1 MNLSKLLFG
10 ENKICKSFRG
20 EDNKLV
26 FSFEDKSTYKI
37 DSPNYVL
44 FMGTGI
50 WGDDVIINASWN
62 FAEEPYCPVLLVDNK
77 WVLVNNRF
85 QIVTQDSYDEI
96 GRIEIGHKCYQSPYS
111 IDFWWEPDENGEEY
125 CWATKNG
132 KGLHIYKHT
141 LLDYKD
147 TNMYEDRIRN
157 FDVPTVSNIIEVA
170 QDLVPNSYAR
180 APWYHPEVNHGV
192 SVLRT
197 DDGLNCY
204 LAGYGE
210 AHAAKAFKA
219 VKSLPNST
227 YSDPFEVYDWGCGQ
241 GVATLCLIEHIR
253 EIGLLHNLKRVTLI
267 EPSGAALARAK
278 FNIGQVAPGVKII
291 CQEKGLPASVE
302 LPFEC
307 VEKLDVKHS
316 KVLHLFSNILDIKT
330 IDLRKLANL
339 ISSEGHRHVVAC
351 IGPANLQEDRIN
363 CFCGNFSDKAAT
375 FNMPFRD
382 TEFFHRKSYGGYT
395 FGCFIRTFSFSL
407 ETGEPILIPYKFY
420 APKQFFAGYKSD
432 VLDEMLDYG
441 ISKKECAFEVLAPFD
456 IGASV
461 YDDVPPV
468 LAVLNNIVVRGLP
481 TKASPYI
488 EQKLAELWPTIHL
501 DDESMEYGSIRYIA
515 NTDGKESIEGNAVYL
530 IHQIPLAVARIEK
543 TIIEAVLTGH
553 ISIEDEKWHVLVKE
567 GDVPC
572 AALAFEDLAQMF
584 NHLASVTKEYDHLKF
599 PGVELTIIN
608 SHYQASPLH
617 LGKDVYLDTN
627 RMLAEQEYD
636 MVIDFSLHETSRP
649 LDVEFSEFKAKN
661 NCYFNV
667 RSSETI
673 YSERYIYT
681 TDRILYKPLT
691 KLNTK
696 GTYDLIEE
704 NVVHLRFFVQLLFRK
719 QDFREGQLPII
730 SRALQLKS
738 VIGLLPTGGG
748 KSLTYQISAMLQP
761 GVTIVVD
768 PLMSLMKDQYDGLL
782 KNGIDFCTYINSKV
796 QDKAYRE
803 NLMKDSKMLF
813 VFLSPERLSIYRF
826 RESLRSMADNH
837 VYFAYGIIDEV
848 HCVSE
853 WGHDFR
859 FSYLH
864 LGRNLYTY
872 VLPKQTENEELNH
885 ITLVGL
891 TATAS
896 FDVLADVERELSGNN
911 AFPLG
916 PDATVRYENT
926 NRLELQYRIVKVNDD
941 EAYDKWGV
949 YRAKNEMVPQIVSS
963 IFRDS
968 FTELLK
974 EESIQ
979 QIKERFIQREN
990 ISKESELAKSIMS
1003 QSLNV
1008 DVNPKWYADSSDK
1021 TAAIVFCPHRV
1032 GTLGVHSGSKI
1043 GVAAQI
1049 RDSLKVSHVSEFVG
1063 GDDPTAQDNFIKGKT
1078 NIMVATKAFGMGIDK
1093 PHVRFTLNINHSG
1106 SLEAFVQ
1113 EAGRAGRDKKMA
1125 LAIVLYSDRVF
1136 NEQDEFTRLMEP
1148 VAVDFGVH
1156 KFFYDGNF
1164 LGEMTEWMV
1173 MDYLMKY
1180 QQTTTQEI
1188 DGVTRQNKSVS
1199 GFLQKLNEAK
1209 DGEAVVSYI
1218 SYQYPSRDSEI
1229 LDGFLRQ
1236 HKLRTITQ
1244 QPKSPKE
1251 NLQKLREVNREQ
1263 YQASL
1268 MKAIYRMCCIG
1279 LIEDFTQDYG
1289 SSEFRIVTRK
1299 KPGGA
1304 YYNGLKQF
1312 FLRYYNEE
1320 RASAQIAYCKRY
1332 TGTEIENCLFFLT
1345 EFIYRK
1351 IATKRKQAIQDIE
1364 TFCKDAVSSKNSWL
1378 EVNED
1383 LKDYLYY
1390 YFNSKYARR
1399 DYHDEDGNLCS
1410 LVNDTNSGKDFF
1422 ITNDEIDPSKGSV
1435 FKYSIVSKYMR
1446 VVMSDGVSSPKDN
1459 IKHLQG
1465 AVRLI
1470 RRGVLS
1476 VNPALSLLNV
1486 FCILFLRADEQSPSM
1501 NEELETSYLD
1511 GYTALH
1517 KCLSDDKF
1525 QPFIY
1530 DYIQKI
1536 KELNITDKEH
1546 LERFEL
1552 LGLMAEAASHSE
1564 WTHNFHNKFI
1574 N

>member
-1 MNLSKLLFG
+1 MYRDEIKKYSSLSL
-10 ENKICKSFRG
+10 E
-20 EDNKLV
+20 
-26 FSFEDKSTYKI
+26 
-37 DSPNYVL
+37 
-44 FMGTGI
+44 
-50 WGDDVIINASWN
+50 DVIKV
-62 FAEEPYCPVLLVDNK
+62 C
-77 WVLVNNRF
+77 
-85 QIVTQDSYDEI
+85 
-96 GRIEIGHKCYQSPYS
+96 QS
-111 IDFWWEPDENGEEY
+111 
-125 CWATKNG
+125 
-132 KGLHIYKHT
+132 
-141 LLDYKD
+141 
-147 TNMYEDRIRN
+147 
-157 FDVPTVSNIIEVA
+157 
-170 QDLVPNSYAR
+170 LVPSRYAN
-180 APWYHPEVNHGV
+180 APWRHPEVDHGV

-197 DDGLNCY
+197 EDGLNCY
-204 LAGYGE
+204 LASYGE
-210 AHAAKAFKA
+210 AHAAKAFQA
-219 VKSLPNST
+219 VKSLPDST
-227 YSDPFEVYDWGCGQ
+227 YAEPFEVFDWGCGQ
-241 GVATLCLIEHIR
+241 GVATLCLIEHLR
-253 EIGLLHNLKRVTLI
+253 EIGFLHNLKRVTLI

-278 FNIGQVAPGVKII
+278 FNIEQAAPEVKII
-291 CQEKGLPASVE
+291 CQQKGLHASVE

-307 VEKLDVKHS
+307 MEELDVKQA
-316 KVLHLFSNILDIKT
+316 KALHLFSNILDIKT
-330 IDLRKLANL
+330 IDLRKLAKL
-339 ISSEGHRHVVAC
+339 ISSEGHQHIVAC

-363 CFCGNFSDKAAT
+363 SFCGNFSDKAAT

-420 APKQFFAGYKSD
+420 APKQFFAGYQSD
-432 VLDEMLDYG
+432 VVIEIPDFG
-441 ISKKECAFEVLAPFD
+441 VCKEDCAFEVLAPFD

-461 YDDVPPV
+461 YDDVNPV
-468 LAVLNNIVVRGLP
+468 LAVLNNIIVRGLP
-481 TKASPYI
+481 TKVSPFI
-488 EQKLAELWPTIHL
+488 EQQLADLYPALHL
-501 DDESMEYGSIRYIA
+501 DEESLEYGSIRYTGETGCKAPIGGTA
-515 NTDGKESIEGNAVYL
+515 ADL
-530 IHQIPLAVARIEK
+530 IRHVPLAVARIEK

-553 ISIEDEKWHVLVKE
+553 LSIENEKWNVLVKE

-584 NHLASVTKEYDHLKF
+584 NHLVAATKEYDHLKF
-599 PGVELTIIN
+599 PEVELTIIN
-608 SHYQASPLH
+608 SQYQSSPLH
-617 LGKDVYLDTN
+617 LGKDVFSETN

-636 MVIDFSLHETSRP
+636 MVIDFSLHETSKP

-667 RSSETI
+667 RSSESI

-681 TDRILYKPLT
+681 TDRIVYKPLT
-691 KLNTK
+691 RLNTR
-696 GTYDLIEE
+696 GTHDLIEE
-704 NVVHLRFFVQLLFRK
+704 NVEHLRFFVQLLFRK

-796 QDKAYRE
+796 LDKGKRE
-803 NLMKDSKMLF
+803 ELMKDSKVLF

-872 VLPKQTENEELNH
+872 VLPKQTESDDLNH

-941 EAYDKWGV
+941 EAHDKWDV
-949 YRAKNEMVPQIVSS
+949 YRAKNEMVPEIVST

-968 FTELLK
+968 FKELLK
-974 EESIQ
+974 EDSIQ
-979 QIKERFIQREN
+979 QIKDRFIQREN
-990 ISKESELAKSIMS
+990 ISEDSELAKNIRKH
-1003 QSLNV
+1003 SLDV
-1008 DVNPKWYADSSDK
+1008 EVNPKWYADSSDK
-1021 TAAIVFCPHRV
+1021 SAAIVFCPHRV

-1049 RDSLKVSHVSEFVG
+1049 RDTLKVAHVSEFVG
-1063 GDDPTAQDNFIKGKT
+1063 GDDPTAQDNFIQGKT

-1125 LAIVLYSDRVF
+1125 LAVVLYSDRVF
-1136 NEQDEFTRLMEP
+1136 NEQDEFTRLIEP

-1164 LGEMTEWMV
+1164 LGEMTEWTV
-1173 MDYLMKY
+1173 MDYLMKH
-1180 QQTTTQEI
+1180 QQTTTQEV
-1188 DGVTRQNKSVS
+1188 DGLTRQSKSVT

-1218 SYQYPSRDSEI
+1218 SYQYPSRDSET

-1236 HKLRTITQ
+1236 YQLRTITQ

-1251 NLQKLREVNREQ
+1251 NLQKLREVNQEQ

-1289 SSEFRIVTRK
+1289 SKEFRIVTRK
-1299 KPGGA
+1299 KPEGA
-1304 YYNGLKQF
+1304 YYDGLKQF

-1320 RASAQIAYCKRY
+1320 RACAQIAYCKRY
-1332 TGTEIENCLFFLT
+1332 TGSEIENCLFFLT
-1345 EFIYRK
+1345 QFIYRK

-1364 TFCKDAVSSKNSWL
+1364 TFCKKAIYSGENWL
-1378 EVNED
+1378 KVNED
-1383 LKDYLYY
+1383 LKDDLYY
-1390 YFNSKYARR
+1390 YFNSKYAREN
-1399 DYHDEDGNLCS
+1399 YQENGKPCS
-1410 LVNDTNSGKDFF
+1410 LLDDTKSGKEFY
-1422 ITNDEIDPSKGSV
+1422 ITNKELDQSKGTE
-1435 FKYSIVSKYMR
+1435 FEYSIVSKYMN

-1470 RRGVLS
+1470 RRGILS

-1486 FCILFLRADEQSPSM
+1486 FCILFLRADEQSPAM
-1501 NEELETSYLD
+1501 NEELETSYID
-1511 GYTALH
+1511 GYTALR
-1517 KCLSDDKF
+1517 KRMGNDKF
-1525 QPFIY
+1525 QKFIN
-1530 DYIQKI
+1530 DFLQKI

-1552 LGLMAEAASHSE
+1552 LGLMAEAVSHSE

-1574 N
+1574 S

>member
-1 MNLSKLLFG
+1 MYIDEIRKISPLTIADII
-10 ENKICKSFRG
+10 KIC
-20 EDNKLV
+20 
-26 FSFEDKSTYKI
+26 
-37 DSPNYVL
+37 
-44 FMGTGI
+44 
-50 WGDDVIINASWN
+50 
-62 FAEEPYCPVLLVDNK
+62 
-77 WVLVNNRF
+77 
-85 QIVTQDSYDEI
+85 
-96 GRIEIGHKCYQSPYS
+96 
-111 IDFWWEPDENGEEY
+111 
-125 CWATKNG
+125 
-132 KGLHIYKHT
+132 
-141 LLDYKD
+141 
-147 TNMYEDRIRN
+147 
-157 FDVPTVSNIIEVA
+157 
-170 QDLVPNSYAR
+170 QDLVPPRYAH
-180 APWYHPEVNHGV
+180 APWCHPEVNHGV

-219 VKSLPNST
+219 LKSLPSST
-227 YSDPFEVYDWGCGQ
+227 FVEPFEVYDWGCGQ
-241 GVATLCLIEHIR
+241 GVATLCLIEHLR
-253 EIGLLHNLKRVTLI
+253 EIDLLHNLKCVTLI

-278 FNIGQVAPGVKII
+278 FNIEQAAPGITVIS
-291 CQEKGLPASVE
+291 QEKGLPASEE

-307 VEKLDVKHS
+307 MDEIDVKYS

-330 IDLRKLANL
+330 IDLRKLAKL
-339 ISSEGHRHVVAC
+339 ISSKGHRHVVAC

-363 CFCGNFSDKAAT
+363 SFCGNFSDKAAT

-382 TEFFHRKSYGGYT
+382 TEFFYRKSYGGYT

-407 ETGEPILIPYKFY
+407 ESGKPVLIPYKFY

-432 VLDEMLDYG
+432 VLEEIPDFG
-441 ISKKECAFEVLAPFD
+441 VSKEDCAFDVLAPFD
-456 IGASV
+456 IGANV
-461 YDDVPPV
+461 YDDVHPI

-481 TKASPYI
+481 TKASPFI
-488 EQKLAELWPTIHL
+488 EQKLAELYPEIHL
-501 DDESMEYGSIRYIA
+501 DEESLEYGSISFTGETGCKAPINGMAADMIR
-515 NTDGKESIEGNAVYL
+515 NV
-530 IHQIPLAVARIEK
+530 PLAVARVEK

-553 ISIEDEKWHVLVKE
+553 LSIDEKKWRVLVKE
-567 GDVPC
+567 CDVPC
-572 AALAFEDLAQMF
+572 AALAFEDIAQMF
-584 NHLASVTKEYDHLKF
+584 NHLASATKDYDHLKV
-599 PGVELTIIN
+599 PEVELTIIN
-608 SHYQASPLH
+608 PKNQSSPLH
-617 LGKDVYLDTN
+617 LGIDVYTETN
-627 RMLAEQEYD
+627 RMLSEQEYD
-636 MVIDFSLHETSRP
+636 MVIDFSLHEKSKP

-667 RSSETI
+667 RSSETN

-681 TDRILYKPLT
+681 TDRIVYKSLT

-696 GTYDLIEE
+696 GTHDLIEE
-704 NVVHLRFFVQLLFRK
+704 NVAHLRFFVQLLFRK

-872 VLPKQTENEELNH
+872 VLPKQTDDNDLNH

-926 NRLELQYRIVKVNDD
+926 NRLELQYRIVKVNDN
-941 EAYDKWGV
+941 EAHDKWDV
-949 YRAKNEMVPQIVSS
+949 YRAKNEMVPTIVSS
-963 IFRDS
+963 VFRDS
-968 FTELLK
+968 FNELLR
-974 EESIQ
+974 EDSIK

-990 ISKESELAKSIMS
+990 IPEDSELAKSIKES
-1003 QSLNV
+1003 SLNV
-1008 DVNPKWYADSSDK
+1008 EVNPKWYADSSDK
-1021 TAAIVFCPHRV
+1021 AAAIVFCPHRV
-1032 GTLGVHSGSKI
+1032 GTLGVHSGSKTGI
-1043 GVAAQI
+1043 AAQI
-1049 RDSLKVSHVSEFVG
+1049 RDSLSISHVSEFVG

-1125 LAIVLYSDRVF
+1125 LAVVLYSDRVF
-1136 NEQDEFTRLMEP
+1136 NEQDEFTRLIEP

-1164 LGEMTEWMV
+1164 LGEMTEWTI
-1173 MDYLMKY
+1173 MDYLMKH
-1180 QQTTTQEI
+1180 QQTTTQDV
-1188 DGVTRQNKSVS
+1188 DGTSRQNKSVT
-1199 GFLQKLNEAK
+1199 GFLQKLKEAK

-1218 SYQYPSRDSEI
+1218 SYKYPSRDSET

-1236 HKLRTITQ
+1236 YQLRTVTQ
-1244 QPKSPKE
+1244 QPKSPKDDVK
-1251 NLQKLREVNREQ
+1251 KLMEVNQEQ

-1299 KPGGA
+1299 KPEGA
-1304 YYNGLKQF
+1304 YYEGLKQF

-1320 RASAQIAYCKRY
+1320 RASAQIAYCKKY

-1345 EFIYRK
+1345 QFIYRK
-1351 IATKRKQAIQDIE
+1351 IATKRKQAIKDIE
-1364 TFCKDAVSSKNSWL
+1364 TFCKEAVDSNDSWL
-1378 EVNED
+1378 EINED
-1383 LKDYLYY
+1383 LKDFLYY

-1399 DYHDEDGNLCS
+1399 DYHDESGNPCS

-1422 ITNDEIDPSKGSV
+1422 ITDSEVDPSKGMD
-1435 FKYSIVSKYMR
+1435 FEYSIVAKYMK
-1446 VVMSDGVSSPKDN
+1446 VVMTDGMSSPKDN

-1511 GYTALH
+1511 GYIGLR
-1517 KCLSDDKF
+1517 KNLSNEKF
-1525 QPFIY
+1525 QKFIS
-1530 DYIQKI
+1530 DYILEI
-1536 KELNITDKEH
+1536 KKMNITDSEH
-1546 LERFEL
+1546 IQRFEL
-1552 LGLMAEAASHSE
+1552 LGLMAEATSHSE

-1574 N
+1574 S

>member
-1 MNLSKLLFG
+1 M
-10 ENKICKSFRG
+10 
-20 EDNKLV
+20 
-26 FSFEDKSTYKI
+26 YK
-37 DSPNYVL
+37 
-44 FMGTGI
+44 
-50 WGDDVIINASWN
+50 
-62 FAEEPYCPVLLVDNK
+62 
-77 WVLVNNRF
+77 
-85 QIVTQDSYDEI
+85 DEI
-96 GRIEIGHKCYQSPYS
+96 RKLSPLSIG
-111 IDFWWEPDENGEEY
+111 D
-125 CWATKNG
+125 
-132 KGLHIYKHT
+132 
-141 LLDYKD
+141 
-147 TNMYEDRIRN
+147 
-157 FDVPTVSNIIEVA
+157 IIKVC
-170 QDLVPNSYAR
+170 QNLVPPRYTL
-180 APWYHPEVNHGV
+180 APWCHPEVNHGV

-197 DDGLNCY
+197 EDGLNCY

-227 YSDPFEVYDWGCGQ
+227 YSEPFEVYDWGCGQ
-241 GVATLCLIEHIR
+241 GVATLCLIEYLK
-253 EIGLLHNLKRVTLI
+253 EIGFLYNLKRVTLI
-267 EPSGAALARAK
+267 EPSEVALERAK
-278 FNIGQVAPGVKII
+278 FNIEHVVPKVKII
-291 CQEKGLPASVE
+291 CHEKGLPASVK

-307 VEKLDVKHS
+307 VEKMDVKQS

-330 IDLRKLANL
+330 IDLRKLAKL
-339 ISSEGHRHVVAC
+339 ISSEGHKHIVVC

-363 CFCGNFSDKAAT
+363 SFCGNFSDKAAI
-375 FNMPFRD
+375 FNSPFRD
-382 TEFFHRKSYGGYT
+382 TEFFRCKTYRNHV
-395 FGCFIRTFSFSL
+395 FGCFIRIFSFSL
-407 ETGEPILIPYKFY
+407 ETGEPVLIPYKFY
-420 APKQFFAGYKSD
+420 APKQFFAGYQSD
-432 VLDEMLDYG
+432 ILNETQDFRMC
-441 ISKKECAFEVLAPFD
+441 KKEDCAFEVLAPFD
-456 IGASV
+456 IGANV
-461 YDDVPPV
+461 YEDVHPV
-468 LAVLNNIVVRGLP
+468 LAVLNNIIVRGLP
-481 TKASPYI
+481 TKASPFI
-488 EQKLAELWPTIHL
+488 EQKLAELYPAIHV
-501 DDESMEYGSIRYIA
+501 DEESLEYGSISFTGA
-515 NTDGKESIEGNAVYL
+515 TDCKARIGGTTADL
-530 IHQIPLAVARIEK
+530 IRQVPLAVARIEK

-553 ISIEDEKWHVLVKE
+553 LSIEDKKWRVLVKE

-584 NHLASVTKEYDHLKF
+584 NHLAAATKDYDYLKF
-599 PGVELTIIN
+599 PEVELTIIN
-608 SHYQASPLH
+608 SHIQSSPLH
-617 LGKDVYLDTN
+617 LGKDVYSETN
-627 RMLAEQEYD
+627 RMLSEQEYD
-636 MVIDFSLHETSRP
+636 MVIDFSLYEKSKP

-667 RSSETI
+667 RSSESI

-681 TDRILYKPLT
+681 TDRIVYKPLT
-691 KLNTK
+691 KLNTR
-696 GTYDLIEE
+696 GTHDLIEE
-704 NVVHLRFFVQLLFRK
+704 NVEHLRFFVQLLFRK

-872 VLPKQTENEELNH
+872 VLPKQTENEDLNH

-926 NRLELQYRIVKVNDD
+926 NRLELQYRIVKVNDE
-941 EAYDKWGV
+941 EAHDKWDV
-949 YRAKNEMVPQIVSS
+949 YKAKNEMVPQIVSS

-968 FTELLK
+968 FKELLRDD
-974 EESIQ
+974 SIQ
-979 QIKERFIQREN
+979 QIKDRFIQREN
-990 ISKESELAKSIMS
+990 ISEDSELAKNIRAH
-1003 QSLNV
+1003 SLDV
-1008 DVNPKWYADSSDK
+1008 EVNPKWYADSNDK
-1021 TAAIVFCPHRV
+1021 SAAIVFCPHRV

-1043 GVAAQI
+1043 GIAAQI
-1049 RDSLKVSHVSEFVG
+1049 RDSLGISHVSEFVG
-1063 GDDPTAQDNFIKGKT
+1063 GDDPTAQDDFIKGKT

-1093 PHVRFTLNINHSG
+1093 PNVRFTLNINHSG

-1125 LAIVLYSDRVF
+1125 LAVVLYSDRVF
-1136 NEQDEFTRLMEP
+1136 NEQDEFTRLIEP
-1148 VAVDFGVH
+1148 IPVDFGVH

-1164 LGEMTEWMV
+1164 LGEMTEWTV
-1173 MDYLMKY
+1173 MDYLMKH
-1180 QQTTTQEI
+1180 QQITTQ
-1188 DGVTRQNKSVS
+1188 DLYGTTRQNKRVT
-1199 GFLQKLNEAK
+1199 GFLKKLNEAK
-1209 DGEAVVSYI
+1209 DGDAVVSYI
-1218 SYQYPSRDSEI
+1218 SYKYPSRDSET

-1236 HKLRTITQ
+1236 HQLRTITQ

-1251 NLQKLREVNREQ
+1251 NLQKLREVNQEQ

-1289 SSEFRIVTRK
+1289 NSEFRIVTRK
-1299 KPGGA
+1299 KPDGA
-1304 YYNGLKQF
+1304 YYEGLKQF

-1320 RASAQIAYCKRY
+1320 RATAQIAYCKRY

-1345 EFIYRK
+1345 QFIYRK
-1351 IATKRKQAIQDIE
+1351 IATKRKQAIKDIE
-1364 TFCKDAVSSKNSWL
+1364 VFCKEAVDSNDSWL

-1383 LKDYLYY
+1383 LKNFLYY

-1399 DYHDEDGNLCS
+1399 DYRDEDGNPCS

-1422 ITNDEIDPSKGSV
+1422 ITDSEIDPSKGTD
-1435 FKYSIVSKYMR
+1435 FEYSIVAKYMR
-1446 VVMSDGVSSPKDN
+1446 VVMTDGISSPKDN

-1470 RRGVLS
+1470 RRGIFS

-1486 FCILFLRADEQSPSM
+1486 FCILFLRADEQSSSM
-1501 NEELETSYLD
+1501 NEELESSYLD
-1511 GYTALH
+1511 GYTVLR
-1517 KCLSDDKF
+1517 KSLSNDKF
-1525 QPFIY
+1525 QTFIS
-1530 DYIQKI
+1530 DYIQEI
-1536 KELNITDKEH
+1536 KRMNVTDNEH
-1546 LERFEL
+1546 IERLET
-1552 LGLMAEAASHSE
+1552 LGLMAETVYHIE

>member
-1 MNLSKLLFG
+1 MYKDEISKLSTLSIG
-10 ENKICKSFRG
+10 EVIKICQ
-20 EDNKLV
+20 N
-26 FSFEDKSTYKI
+26 
-37 DSPNYVL
+37 
-44 FMGTGI
+44 
-50 WGDDVIINASWN
+50 
-62 FAEEPYCPVLLVDNK
+62 
-77 WVLVNNRF
+77 
-85 QIVTQDSYDEI
+85 
-96 GRIEIGHKCYQSPYS
+96 
-111 IDFWWEPDENGEEY
+111 
-125 CWATKNG
+125 
-132 KGLHIYKHT
+132 
-141 LLDYKD
+141 
-147 TNMYEDRIRN
+147 
-157 FDVPTVSNIIEVA
+157 
-170 QDLVPNSYAR
+170 LVPLRYRR
-180 APWYHPEVNHGV
+180 APWAHPEVNHGV
-192 SVLRT
+192 SILRT
-197 DDGLNCY
+197 DEGLNCY

-219 VKSLPNST
+219 VKSLPDST
-227 YSDPFEVYDWGCGQ
+227 YAEPFEVFDWGCGQ
-241 GVATLCLIEHIR
+241 GVATLCLIEHLK

-267 EPSGAALARAK
+267 EPSGIALSRAK
-278 FNIGQVAPGVKII
+278 FNIEQAAPGVKIA
-291 CQEKGLPASVE
+291 CQEKGLPANVE
-302 LPFEC
+302 LPFDC
-307 VEKLDVKHS
+307 MEKLDVKQS
-316 KVLHLFSNILDIKT
+316 NALHLFSNILDIKT
-330 IDLRKLANL
+330 IDLRKLAKL

-363 CFCGNFSDKAAT
+363 SFCGNFSDKAAT
-375 FNMPFRD
+375 FDMPFRN

-407 ETGEPILIPYKFY
+407 ESGEPVLIPYKFY
-420 APKQFFAGYKSD
+420 APKQFFAGYQSD
-432 VLDEMLDYG
+432 VLIEIPDFG
-441 ISKKECAFEVLAPFD
+441 VCKEDCAFEVLAPFD

-461 YDDVPPV
+461 YDDVNPI
-468 LAVLNNIVVRGLP
+468 LAVLNKIIVRGLP
-481 TKASPYI
+481 TKVSPFI
-488 EQKLAELWPTIHL
+488 EHQLADLYPALHL
-501 DDESMEYGSIRYIA
+501 DEESLEYGSIRYTGETGCKAPIGGIA
-515 NTDGKESIEGNAVYL
+515 ADL
-530 IHQIPLAVARIEK
+530 IRHVPLAVARIEK

-553 ISIEDEKWHVLVKE
+553 LSIEDEKWHVLVKE
-567 GDVPC
+567 YDVPC

-584 NHLASVTKEYDHLKF
+584 NHLVAVTKDYDHLKF
-599 PGVELTIIN
+599 PEVELTIIN
-608 SHYQASPLH
+608 SHYQSSSLH
-617 LGKDVYLDTN
+617 LGKDVYSETN

-636 MVIDFSLHETSRP
+636 MVIDFSLHETSKP

-667 RSSETI
+667 RSSESI

-681 TDRILYKPLT
+681 TDRIVYKPFT
-691 KLNTK
+691 KLNIR
-696 GTYDLIEE
+696 GTHDLIEE
-704 NVVHLRFFVQLLFRK
+704 NVEHLRFFVQLLFRK

-926 NRLELQYRIVKVNDD
+926 NRLELQYRIVKVNAED
-941 EAYDKWGV
+941 AHDKWDV
-949 YRAKNEMVPQIVSS
+949 YKAKNEMVPEIVSS

-968 FTELLK
+968 FKELLR
-974 EESIQ
+974 EDSIQ
-979 QIKERFIQREN
+979 QIKDRFIQREN
-990 ISKESELAKSIMS
+990 ISEDSELAKSIRTH
-1003 QSLNV
+1003 SLDV

-1021 TAAIVFCPHRV
+1021 SAAIVFCPHRV

-1043 GVAAQI
+1043 GIAAQI
-1049 RDSLKVSHVSEFVG
+1049 RDTLKVPHVSEFVG
-1063 GDDPTAQDNFIKGKT
+1063 GDDPTAQDNFIQGKT

-1125 LAIVLYSDRVF
+1125 LAVVLYSDRVF
-1136 NEQDEFTRLMEP
+1136 NEQDEFTRLIEP

-1164 LGEMTEWMV
+1164 LGEMTEWTV
-1173 MDYLMKY
+1173 MDYLMKH
-1180 QQTTTQEI
+1180 QQTTTQEV
-1188 DGVTRQNKSVS
+1188 DGSFRQNKSVT

-1209 DGEAVVSYI
+1209 DGDAVVSYI
-1218 SYQYPSRDSEI
+1218 SYQYPSRDSET

-1236 HKLRTITQ
+1236 YQLRTITQ

-1251 NLQKLREVNREQ
+1251 NLQKLREVNQEQ

-1299 KPGGA
+1299 KPEGA
-1304 YYNGLKQF
+1304 YYEGLKQF

-1332 TGTEIENCLFFLT
+1332 TGTEIENCLYFLT
-1345 EFIYRK
+1345 QFIYRK

-1364 TFCKDAVSSKNSWL
+1364 QFCREAVNSDRSWL

-1383 LKDYLYY
+1383 LKDFLYY
-1390 YFNSKYARR
+1390 YFNSKYARK
-1399 DYHDEDGNLCS
+1399 DYHDENGSPCS
-1410 LVNDTNSGKDFF
+1410 LVDDTNSGKDFF
-1422 ITNDEIDPSKGSV
+1422 ITNEEIDPSKGTM
-1435 FKYSIVSKYMR
+1435 FEYSIISKYMTA
-1446 VVMSDGVSSPKDN
+1446 VMSDGVSSPKDN

-1470 RRGVLS
+1470 RRALTS

-1501 NEELETSYLD
+1501 NEELETSFLD
-1511 GYTALH
+1511 GYSVLR
-1517 KCLSDDKF
+1517 KRLSNDKF
-1525 QPFIY
+1525 QSFISE
-1530 DYIQKI
+1530 YIQRI
-1536 KELNITDKEH
+1536 KELNITDAEH
-1546 LERFEL
+1546 LKRFEL

-1574 N
+1574 S